1 MGNIRKYA
9 LAGLAG
15 LLLTVGC
22 SQGDKGSDAVHPMG
36 DRVQIGPLI
45 YTVLEADWMNQL
57 GSGANVRTPKH
68 RFLVMRLAI
77 ENVGNKEI
85 TLPLLSV
92 LNGKKE
98 ETLELDNG
106 EGVEEWLGLLRQL
119 TPSNTVNGKI
129 AFDVPS
135 GEYSL
140 RLTNGAD
147 PENEKFSYVG
157 IPLKLATP

>member
-1 MGNIRKYA
+1 
-9 LAGLAG
+9 
-15 LLLTVGC
+15 
-22 SQGDKGSDAVHPMG
+22 MG
-36 DRVQIGPLI
+36 DRVQVGPLI

-57 GSGANVRTPKH
+57 GSGANARTPKN
-68 RFLVMRLAI
+68 RFLVIRVAI

-92 LNGKKE
+92 INRKKE

-129 AFDVPS
+129 IFDVPS
-135 GEYSL
+135 AEYSL

-147 PENEKFSYVG
+147 PENEKFSYVE

>member
-1 MGNIRKYA
+1 M
-9 LAGLAG
+9 AGLAG

-22 SQGDKGSDAVHPMG
+22 SKTDKGSDAVHPMG
-36 DRVQIGPLI
+36 DRVQVGPLI

-57 GSGANVRTPKH
+57 GSGANVRTPKN
-68 RFLVMRLAI
+68 RFLVIRVAI

-92 LNGKKE
+92 INSKKE

-106 EGVEEWLGLLRQL
+106 EGVEEWLGLLRQM

-129 AFDVPS
+129 VFDVPS
-135 GEYSL
+135 SEYSL